1 MLDTFLSFHVFVE
14 IKLFVIV
21 CDTVCDSARVCDL
34 LLYVILYV
42 TLAEATSWSAFC
54 TVPSKHSVQYP

>member
-1 MLDTFLSFHVFVE
+1 MLDTSLSFNVFVE
-14 IKLFVIV
+14 LKFVIV

-34 LLYVILYV
+34 LLYVILHM

-54 TVPSKHSVQYP
+54 TVASKHSVHHP